1 MPKKEPKLLEHR
13 SKKSY
18 LHQAV
23 KIIKSKLLQDKKS
36 FAKFIGNQ
44 SRIKDHLI
52 NCHLDES
59 KKENFMSKY
68 FVIAA
73 ALVVLAVACNKKEET
88 AAPAEGTTVEQ
99 TAPATDAPATE
110 AAPVEAAPAD
120 AAAPAEA
127 APADAPAAQ

>member
-1 MPKKEPKLLEHR
+1 M
-13 SKKSY
+13 SKKDDKFLTRSQKKRN
-18 LHQAV
+18 LHQAA
-23 KIIKSKLLQDKKS
+23 KIIKLKLLRDKKS

-59 KKENFMSKY
+59 KKEISMSKY

-73 ALVVLAVACNKKEET
+73 ALVVLAVACNKKEEST
-88 AAPAEGTTVEQ
+88 TTTESTTVEQ
-99 TAPATDAPATE
+99 TAPATETAPEAAPAEAPATE
-110 AAPVEAAPAD
+110 
-120 AAAPAEA
+120 AAPAEA